1 MNSTVLIVIDIQR
14 GAFDGERC
22 TPIDRPQA
30 LVDHAVSLVSA
41 ARDTDTPVVFIQHS
55 EGAGEV
61 FEEGS
66 IHWELHES
74 LTPRPN
80 DKVLK
85 KYASSAFEGTELARM
100 LAGLEAKKLVLCGL
114 QSEFCVYNTAKSALA
129 LGYEVVIAEDGHSTW
144 PSGGASACAISDR
157 INLELQSSGARL
169 AGTANLV
176 RSLRAART

>member
-1 MNSTVLIVIDIQR
+1 
-14 GAFDGERC
+14 
-22 TPIDRPQA
+22 
-30 LVDHAVSLVSA
+30 
-41 ARDTDTPVVFIQHS
+41 
-55 EGAGEV
+55 V

-74 LTPRPN
+74 LTPRPS

-144 PSGGASACAISDR
+144 PSGSASWS
-157 INLELQSSGARL
+157 
-169 AGTANLV
+169 
-176 RSLRAART
+176 RSE